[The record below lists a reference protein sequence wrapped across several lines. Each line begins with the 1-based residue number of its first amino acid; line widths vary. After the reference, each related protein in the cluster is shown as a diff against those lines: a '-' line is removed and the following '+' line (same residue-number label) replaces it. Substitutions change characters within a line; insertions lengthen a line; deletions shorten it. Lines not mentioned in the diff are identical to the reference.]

1 MGSSL
6 EILQAG
12 DGSEFDKSF
21 AALERM
27 HSALLVANNASFS
40 HTLHGCQMWLD
51 ALLVLDREM
60 EAAYNDNDKKELDL
74 CRIKQIP
81 SGKGMERLIGGI
93 RKKLDVYER
102 KLRVIHT
109 AKGFNIKAKLD
120 GASAAERDTAY

>member
-1 MGSSL
+1 MGTSL

-40 HTLHGCQMWLD
+40 HSLQGCQMWLD
-51 ALLVLDREM
+51 ALRVLDREM
-60 EAAYNDNDKKELDL
+60 TAAYNTDDETELNK

-81 SGKGMERLIGGI
+81 TGKGMDRLIGGI
-93 RKKLDVYER
+93 RNKLDAYER
-102 KLRVIHT
+102 RLRIIHT

-120 GASAAERDTAY
+120 GASAAERDTSY